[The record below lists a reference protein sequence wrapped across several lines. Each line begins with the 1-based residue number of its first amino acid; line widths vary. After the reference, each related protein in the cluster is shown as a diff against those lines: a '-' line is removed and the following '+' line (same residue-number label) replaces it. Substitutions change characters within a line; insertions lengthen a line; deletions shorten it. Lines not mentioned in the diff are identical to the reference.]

1 MKNYKNDKFDDGT
14 GEAINYHNPNW
25 FHVLDYRCI
34 SLAIGSSGSE
44 KESTLLNLRSN
55 QPDIGKI
62 YLTQK
67 IHLKQNI
74 NCFHKR
80 ESVGLKHSNH
90 PKAFV
95 KYLNGMDKIHKT
107 ISEYNPNE
115 KRKKL
120 MRLGAKF
127 SNQ

>member
-1 MKNYKNDKFDDGT
+1 MKNYKNGKFDDGT

-80 ESVGLKHSNH
+80 ESVGLKHSN
-90 PKAFV
+90 
-95 KYLNGMDKIHKT
+95 GMDKIHKT